1 MLGAVFVSGE
11 CMVKQVDSHSSDPLL
26 DGQLELIRAQA
37 QRLLRQG
44 TNLFAEIALRLIET
58 YEAQGREVERLRHSQ
73 AERQIEAEFLAREN
87 QELRSH
93 IAEMEIE
100 RRRMIEQIRQQQKE
114 MNELRRAKLQLP
126 PSWE

>member
-1 MLGAVFVSGE
+1 
-11 CMVKQVDSHSSDPLL
+11 MVKQVDSHSSDPLL